1 MRATDVGADAAV
13 NPIRVAIVDDHE
25 VLLDSLASWIQANA
39 PDFRVVLTVAS
50 WQELVHS
57 PEFPTDLVFL
67 DVQLREPISIEARIR
82 TCRAAGAQVVVLTGL
97 DTQESRDRSL
107 KAGAIEFLPKA
118 LPMREVLRRVRHSLG
133 LATGGDLSDP
143 MRPMPVPALPK
154 PRLSRGEEDALKLYA
169 TGLSVQEVAAEL
181 GVQYETAKTFLR
193 RVRQKYA
200 KVGRTAGKRSELI
213 MRAAEDGL
221 LE

>member
-1 MRATDVGADAAV
+1 MRATDARTHPAV

-25 VLLDSLASWIQANA
+25 VLLDGLASWIQTNA
-39 PDFRVVLTVAS
+39 PDFRVVLKVAS
-50 WQELVHS
+50 WHELVHS

-97 DTQESRDRSL
+97 DTQDSRDRSM

-118 LPMREVLRRVRHSLG
+118 LPMREVLRRVRRSLG
-133 LATGGDLSDP
+133 LTTGVDP
-143 MRPMPVPALPK
+143 SELPRPLAASMLPK
-154 PRLSRGEEDALKLYA
+154 PRLSRGEQDALRLYA
-169 TGLSVQEVAAEL
+169 TGLSVQEVGAEL

-200 KVGRTAGKRSELI
+200 KVGRPAGKRSELI